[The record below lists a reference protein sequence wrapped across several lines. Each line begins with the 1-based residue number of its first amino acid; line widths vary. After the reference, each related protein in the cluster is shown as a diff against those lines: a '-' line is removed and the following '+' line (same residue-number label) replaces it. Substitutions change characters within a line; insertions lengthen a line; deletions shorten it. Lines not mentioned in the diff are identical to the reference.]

1 MTTKNTFSSALEN
14 ELNMT
19 ETVRTENGAVMHA
32 STGKPFLDAFWKIS
46 SCRNMGEDEIVQI
59 FAPCF
64 KEDFTLAC
72 RLLFYIRDCRQGCG
86 EKRTFNILFKWLFN
100 LSNVRA
106 PLGFADNYEVRKAFV
121 KLLPEYGSWKDVTAI
136 AADLDMPV
144 FFDVIRE
151 QLEEDSR
158 GFAEG
163 KSISLL
169 AKWMPSI
176 NTSSKKTVEAAKLF
190 CKRLGYSHA
199 SYRKLLSNLRKHIDV
214 IERKMCSG
222 EWAAIDYNAVPSKA
236 NLLYKNAFMK
246 HDETRRKDYLS
257 KLIKGDE
264 SVKIN
269 AGVIEPYEIVH
280 KYVSEHGKRGG
291 WGYDNA
297 RQVNTDDAIE
307 MLWKNLPRGDEL
319 QEKNLICVHDNSGSM
334 GTTIGGTTVS
344 CHDVADSLAIY
355 CSEMLKG
362 EWKDK
367 FITFSEQPKMVDL
380 SNCETLASK
389 IAALHRRMDCSNTNI
404 EAVFNIIL
412 KTAVDNKSKQEE
424 IPDIL
429 VLSDMEFDGATT
441 LSYWDFNSKFN
452 TLFETIR
459 QRFAHYGYQMPKL
472 IFWNICSRTNGIPV
486 RENANG
492 VILVS
497 GFSKNTFKM
506 VASGKLDPFEAL
518 KDQLNAKRY
527 LPVEQALYNKEEPK
541 FEE

>member
-1 MTTKNTFSSALEN
+1 MSEFNEKLQN
-14 ELNMT
+14 ELVMS
-19 ETVRTENGAVMHA
+19 ETTTTENGAIMHT
-32 STGKPFLDAFWKIS
+32 STGSSFLDAFWKIS
-46 SCRNMGEDEIVQI
+46 SCRNMSEDEIIQI
-59 FAPCF
+59 FASCF
-64 KEDFTLAC
+64 KEDFILAC
-72 RLLFYIRDCRQGCG
+72 KLLFYIRDCRQGCG
-86 EKRTFNILFKWLFN
+86 EKRTFQILFNWLMNKTN
-100 LSNVRA
+100 L
-106 PLGFADNYEVRKAFV
+106 PYGFSTNYEARKAFI
-121 KLLPEYGSWKDVTAI
+121 KLLPEYGSWKDVVILAGKF
-136 AADLDMPV
+136 DDPV
-144 FFDVIRE
+144 FFDVIQE
-151 QLEEDSR
+151 QLTSDIEN
-158 GFAEG
+158 FKNN

-169 AKWMPSI
+169 SKWCPSI
-176 NTSSKKTVEAAKLF
+176 NASSKDTIKLAKLF

-222 EWAAIDYNAVPSKA
+222 EWAAIDYNTVPSKA

-246 HDETRRKDYLS
+246 HDEERRKDYLS
-257 KLIKGDE
+257 KLVKGDE

-269 AGVIEPYEIVH
+269 AGVLEPYEIVH

-291 WGYDNA
+291 WGYDDA
-297 RQVNTDDAIE
+297 RQVNIDDAIE

-334 GTTIGGTTVS
+334 GTTICGTTVS

-404 EAVFNIIL
+404 EAVFSIIL
-412 KTAVDNKSKQEE
+412 KTAVDNKSKQKE

-441 LSYWDFNSKFN
+441 LSCWDFNSKFN